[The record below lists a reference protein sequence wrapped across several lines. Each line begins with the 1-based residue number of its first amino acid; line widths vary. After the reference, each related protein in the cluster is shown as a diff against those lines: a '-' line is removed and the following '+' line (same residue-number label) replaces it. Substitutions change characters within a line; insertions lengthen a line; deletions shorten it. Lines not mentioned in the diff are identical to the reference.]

1 MNNPNAAKPAKIGRY
16 IIENELGRGGMAV
29 VFTARDPYIKRQVAV
44 KVLPRQLTMDPQ
56 FRARFQQE
64 AELIAA
70 LEHSFIV
77 PIYDFGEDDHRPFIV
92 MRLMIGGTLA
102 DRIERGPLP
111 LAETATIIARIGAAL
126 DLAHRQGIIHRDL
139 KPNNILFSQHAEAFL
154 SDFGVA
160 RLVEGSDALTRPG
173 DFVGTPAYMSPEQA
187 GGEAVIGPPSDIY
200 ALGVTLFQMLSGQL
214 PYQSPTPMGLLMK
227 HISDPIPNIRSINT
241 NLPPGCEALIA
252 RTLAKAPQDRYPT
265 ARELALD
272 LAKLASG
279 SRIRSLETPPPGPT
293 APRPSPP
300 PVTRLSSEPPAPA
313 PELTPPAGSPA
324 QETDE
329 QKARR
334 LIIEL
339 DDPARYIFARYAL
352 KDLGPVAVPSLISTI
367 LGKHK
372 ASLRCQAISM
382 LGEFCQEQD
391 LKPLMKARAV
401 KALATVLTD
410 PEVSIRYRSVKALSL
425 FSGKQGQVAVEP
437 LAELLSDPDQHV
449 RQAARETLKAIG
461 GKRAQ
466 EILRQSGSR
475 RGWI

>member
-29 VFTARDPYIKRQVAV
+29 VFTARDPYIKRKVAV
-44 KVLPRQLTMDPQ
+44 KVLPRQLTVDPQ

-64 AELIAA
+64 AEVIAA

-92 MRLMIGGTLA
+92 MRLMTGGTLG

-111 LAETATIIARIGAAL
+111 LANAATIIARIGAAL

-139 KPNNILFSQHAEAFL
+139 KPNNILFSQHGEAFL

-160 RLVEGSDALTRPG
+160 RLVEGNDALTRPG

-187 GGEAVIGPPSDIY
+187 GGEATIGPPSDIY
-200 ALGVTLFQMLSGQL
+200 ALGVSLFQMLSGQL
-214 PYQSPTPMGLLMK
+214 PFQSPTPMGLLMK
-227 HISDPIPNIRSINT
+227 HISNPVPNIRDINP
-241 NLPPGCEALIA
+241 NLAPGCEAIIA

-272 LAKLASG
+272 LARLASG
-279 SRIRSLETPPPGPT
+279 SRTRGLETPPPGVT
-293 APRPSPP
+293 APMQAPSPVIRP
-300 PVTRLSSEPPAPA
+300 RLEPPTPG
-313 PELTPPAGSPA
+313 PPAATPA
-324 QETDE
+324 GRTGEETDE
-329 QKARR
+329 EKAHR
-334 LIIEL
+334 LILEL
-339 DDPARYIFARYAL
+339 DDPAKYIFARYAL
-352 KDLGPVAVPSLISTI
+352 KTLGPVAIQPLIGTI
-367 LGKHK
+367 LGQHK

-410 PEVSIRYRSVKALSL
+410 PEVSIRYRSIKALSV
-425 FSGKQGQVAVEP
+425 FGSKQGQMAVEP

-475 RGWI
+475 RGWL